1 MKLTVLCGA
10 MLLGILSGCTED
22 PTPVDCTTAD
32 IKGYSEL
39 SEAMS
44 YCTEC
49 HGDQR
54 ADSGYRYDTYELA
67 VQGAQRGA
75 NEIEN
80 GSMPEDTDMPED
92 LQLDFRVWATCG
104 TPE

>member
-1 MKLTVLCGA
+1 MMLKFLCGTI
-10 MLLGILSGCTED
+10 LIGVLSGCAAEE
-22 PTPVDCTTAD
+22 PVDCATAD

-39 SEAMS
+39 TEAMS

-49 HGDQR
+49 HGDRR

-67 VQGAQRGA
+67 VQGARRGA
-75 NEIEN
+75 AEIEN
-80 GSMPEDTDMPED
+80 GSMPEDADMPEA